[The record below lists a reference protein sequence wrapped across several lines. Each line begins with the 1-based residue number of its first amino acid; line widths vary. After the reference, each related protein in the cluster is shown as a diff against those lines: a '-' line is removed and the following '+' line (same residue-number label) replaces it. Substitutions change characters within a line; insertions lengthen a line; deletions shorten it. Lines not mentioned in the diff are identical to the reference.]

1 MTKLCECGCGFAPN
15 TGKRFLP
22 GHNKAAGPAGNTI
35 KPAGMT
41 YARAFEIAL
50 AADALSKSKPKRPR
64 PERRRPPVEVFEEG
78 TVTILKAN
86 NTTRVNS
93 GRRNGS
99 RVPKEIHDRIR
110 AMNVQG
116 LSIAEI
122 AIRAGVSSR
131 TVIRHRAALVSQI
144 THSPLQEEA
153 S

>member
-15 TGKRFLP
+15 TGKRFRP

-50 AADALSKSKPKRPR
+50 EVEGRSKAGPERPR
-64 PERRRPPVEVFEEG
+64 PERRRPVEEFEEG
-78 TVTILKAN
+78 TMFTLHVHR
-86 NTTRVNS
+86 TTRVNS
-93 GRRNGS
+93 GRRTGS
-99 RVPKEIHDRIR
+99 RVPKEVHDRIR
-110 AMNVQG
+110 AMNEQG
-116 LSIAEI
+116 LSIVEI

-131 TVIRHRAALVSQI
+131 TVIRHRARL
-144 THSPLQEEA
+144 LA